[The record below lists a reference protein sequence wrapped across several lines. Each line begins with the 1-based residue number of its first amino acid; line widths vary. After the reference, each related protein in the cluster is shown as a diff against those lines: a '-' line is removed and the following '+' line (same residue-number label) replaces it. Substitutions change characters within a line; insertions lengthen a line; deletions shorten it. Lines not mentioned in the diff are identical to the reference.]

1 MRTILRTW
9 IINSLVLAVLAWF
22 FPGISL
28 SFQPQ
33 HFLLASLLLT
43 LILKLIRPLF
53 DLAFLPIHLLTL
65 GLTRWL
71 RVLVAFLLTH
81 YLVPQVVFVPF
92 YFPGF
97 TWGAVQIQS
106 FQTSWFISL
115 ILGALFFNLLKKLI
129 SWFLKK

>member
-1 MRTILRTW
+1 MKTLLRTW
-9 IINSLVLAVLAWF
+9 IINSMVLAILAWF

-33 HFLLASLLLT
+33 DFLLASLLLT
-43 LILKLIRPLF
+43 LILKLIKPLF
-53 DLAFLPIHLLTL
+53 DLAFLPIHLLTF

-71 RVLVAFLLTH
+71 RILVAFLLTH
-81 YLVPQVVFVPF
+81 YLIPNIVFVPF

-97 TWGAVQIQS
+97 TWGAIQVQS

-129 SWFLKK
+129 SWLLKK